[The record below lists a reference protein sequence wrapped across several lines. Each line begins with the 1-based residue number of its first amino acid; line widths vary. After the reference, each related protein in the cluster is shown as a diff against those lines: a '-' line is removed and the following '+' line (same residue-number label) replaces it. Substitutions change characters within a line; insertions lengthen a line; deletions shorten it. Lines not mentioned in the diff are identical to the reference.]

1 MYWTRNAPIELPPDL
16 VARFKG
22 KVMAITGYEVDQVT
36 HTAPL
41 PPWASGTS
49 DNLGGFSCYP
59 DCGCPFAPPALRP
72 HTTSSSQH
80 ADAPAQT
87 ASRLEGYGMAA
98 RRTSRC
104 RSITHTTT
112 TTSAGLSAPM
122 QRSPLPHLHRE
133 WAHTAHICTETAAPV
148 APRVDQVYDV
158 AESETAAK
166 RVHLPNPTRTRVRAR
181 AGANTSY
188 PTNIVFKENP
198 GGEYRKSYHGYPAT
212 SCPGPGHICRRT
224 SWPAKE
230 NALFIRYPSGYAQLI
245 ASPNQWL
252 VEPMQIDTH
261 NRNYS
266 LTDTPG

>member
-1 MYWTRNAPIELPPDL
+1 
-16 VARFKG
+16 
-22 KVMAITGYEVDQVT
+22 
-36 HTAPL
+36 
-41 PPWASGTS
+41 
-49 DNLGGFSCYP
+49 
-59 DCGCPFAPPALRP
+59 
-72 HTTSSSQH
+72 
-80 ADAPAQT
+80 
-87 ASRLEGYGMAA
+87 
-98 RRTSRC
+98 
-104 RSITHTTT
+104 
-112 TTSAGLSAPM
+112 M

-133 WAHTAHICTETAAPV
+133 WAHAAHIYTETGPPV

-166 RVHLPNPTRTRVRAR
+166 RVHLPNPTRAR

-266 LTDTPG
+266 LTDTPGCANSRTRTPTRVAHAQLLQAYYKRLRFVPWFLPKKDGDGMTQRTGSNRSTRSTRSTLLIT